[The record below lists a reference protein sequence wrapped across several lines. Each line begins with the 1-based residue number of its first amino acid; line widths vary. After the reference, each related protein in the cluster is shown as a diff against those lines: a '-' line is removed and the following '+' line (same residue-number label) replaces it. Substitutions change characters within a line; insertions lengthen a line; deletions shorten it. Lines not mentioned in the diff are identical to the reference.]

1 MLAKVFEAGRG
12 DPLLYLHGANGL
24 QDFEPWLERLAEGYR
39 VIAPQHPG
47 FGESTGLEN
56 IDDLLDLA
64 IYYLDFLDATGIS
77 GAHLLGH
84 AFGGMLAAEIAALD
98 RSYVNKL
105 VLVDALGFW
114 LDDQPVLDIF
124 ATPARELGPL
134 MWHDPDSA
142 TARAVLAPPGE
153 PTPEQQMRAVIER
166 TKALSTTGKFIWPIP
181 DKGLKKRIHRI
192 NAPTLVVWGASD
204 RVVPPAYGQLFQQKI
219 AGARL
224 VTIPEAGHLP
234 MQEQPDRFLQA
245 VAEFLG

>member
-1 MLAKVFEAGRG
+1 
-12 DPLLYLHGANGL
+12 
-24 QDFEPWLERLAEGYR
+24 
-39 VIAPQHPG
+39 
-47 FGESTGLEN
+47 
-56 IDDLLDLA
+56 
-64 IYYLDFLDATGIS
+64 DFLDETGIS

-134 MWHDPDSA
+134 MLHDPNSA
-142 TARAVLAPPGE
+142 AAQAVLAPPGE

-204 RVVPPAYGQLFQQKI
+204 RVVPPAYGQLFQQMI
-219 AGARL
+219 SGAR
-224 VTIPEAGHLP
+224 
-234 MQEQPDRFLQA
+234 
-245 VAEFLG
+245 